1 MGARLNEGSVSFG
14 PVTLARLMPLHLAV
28 NAAGQIVNAGPT
40 LQKLVSGQA
49 VVGRAIGDVLALR
62 RPPGPL
68 TMPVLLAQHDLALGV
83 VLASDPTVSFR
94 ALVVPTLEGGAF
106 LNLSFGIGVAEAVRR
121 HALTVEDFAA
131 TDLTVEMLYLVEAKT
146 AVMDELRNLN
156 RRLQGAKVAAEE
168 QALTDQ
174 LTGLRNRRAL
184 DLQMKALI
192 RLGATFGLMHI
203 DLDFFKQVNDTLGHA
218 AGDHV
223 LRQVA
228 RVLTQETRATD
239 MAARVGGDEFVV
251 VFPNLS
257 DTVQLMRIAERIITS
272 VTEPIA
278 FEGRDCRISASIGVT
293 VSTLYETPDADRML
307 SDADSAL
314 YDVKRDGRGKALLVG
329 GAMAGGPHIDGSMVD
344 GLLER

>member
-1 MGARLNEGSVSFG
+1 MGFRLIDGELRFG
-14 PVTLARLMPLHLAV
+14 PDALARLMPLHLAV
-28 NAAGQIVNAGPT
+28 DGDGRIMNAGPT
-40 LQKLVSGQA
+40 LEKLVSPPS
-49 VVGRAIGDVLALR
+49 VVGRSIGDVLALR
-62 RPPGPL
+62 RPAGPL
-68 TMPVLLAQHDLALGV
+68 TMPVLLQQTDLALPL
-83 VLASDPTVSFR
+83 VLAADPTVSFR
-94 ALVVPTLEGGAF
+94 ALVVPTLDGGAF

-203 DLDFFKQVNDTLGHA
+203 DLDFFKQVNDTMGHA

-257 DTVQLMRIAERIITS
+257 DTAQLMRIANRIIAS
-272 VTEPIA
+272 VTEPIPYD
-278 FEGRDCRISASIGVT
+278 GRECRISASIGVT
-293 VSTLYETPDADRML
+293 MSSFYDTPDADRML

-329 GAMAGGPHIDGSMVD
+329 GPAVEGAA
-344 GLLER
+344 RR

>member
-1 MGARLNEGSVSFG
+1 MGARLVDGQLSFG
-14 PVTLARLMPLHLAV
+14 PKALARLMPLHLAV
-28 NAAGQIVNAGPT
+28 DAGGRIVNAGPT
-40 LQKLVSGQA
+40 LEKLVGGPQ
-49 VVGRAIGDVLALR
+49 VGRTIGEVLALR

-68 TMPVLLAQHDLALGV
+68 TMPFLLQQPDHALAL
-83 VLASDPTVSFR
+83 VLIADPTVSFR
-94 ALVVPTLEGGAF
+94 ALVVPTVDGGAF

-228 RVLTQETRATD
+228 RVLAQETRATD

-251 VFPNLS
+251 VFPSLS
-257 DTVQLMRIAERIITS
+257 DTAQLMRIAERIITS
-272 VTEPIA
+272 VTEPIL
-278 FEGRDCRISASIGVT
+278 FDGKECRISASIGVT
-293 VSTLYETPDADRML
+293 VSSLYEAPDADRML

-314 YDVKRDGRGKALLVG
+314 YDVKRDGRGRALLVG
-329 GAMAGGPHIDGSMVD
+329 GQMVEGPA
-344 GLLER
+344 RR

>member
-1 MGARLNEGSVSFG
+1 MGARLIDGRLSFG
-14 PVTLARLMPLHLAV
+14 PKALARLMPLHLAV
-28 NAAGQIVNAGPT
+28 NAEGCIVNAGPT
-40 LQKLVSGQA
+40 LEKLVGGQLA
-49 VVGRAIGDVLALR
+49 VGRNIGDVLALR
-62 RPPGPL
+62 RPPAPL
-68 TMPVLLAQHDLALGV
+68 TMAILLQQTDLALAL

-94 ALVVPTLEGGAF
+94 ALVVRTEDGGAF

-223 LRQVA
+223 LREVA

-257 DTVQLMRIAERIITS
+257 DTVQLMRIADRIIAS

-278 FEGRDCRISASIGVT
+278 FDGRECRISASIGVT
-293 VSTLYETPDADRML
+293 VSSFYEVPDADRML

-329 GAMAGGPHIDGSMVD
+329 GPTIE
-344 GLLER
+344 GLIKP

>member
-1 MGARLNEGSVSFG
+1 M
-14 PVTLARLMPLHLAV
+14 
-28 NAAGQIVNAGPT
+28 
-40 LQKLVSGQA
+40 
-49 VVGRAIGDVLALR
+49 
-62 RPPGPL
+62 
-68 TMPVLLAQHDLALGV
+68 
-83 VLASDPTVSFR
+83 
-94 ALVVPTLEGGAF
+94 VPTLDGGAF

-192 RLGATFGLMHI
+192 RLGASFGLMHI

-223 LRQVA
+223 LREVA

-239 MAARVGGDEFVV
+239 MAARVGGM
-251 VFPNLS
+251 S
-257 DTVQLMRIAERIITS
+257 SWSSSQLFGHRATD
-272 VTEPIA
+272 A
-278 FEGRDCRISASIGVT
+278 DCRS
-293 VSTLYETPDADRML
+293 YHRQRDRAD
-307 SDADSAL
+307 
-314 YDVKRDGRGKALLVG
+314 
-329 GAMAGGPHIDGSMVD
+329 HF
-344 GLLER
+344 